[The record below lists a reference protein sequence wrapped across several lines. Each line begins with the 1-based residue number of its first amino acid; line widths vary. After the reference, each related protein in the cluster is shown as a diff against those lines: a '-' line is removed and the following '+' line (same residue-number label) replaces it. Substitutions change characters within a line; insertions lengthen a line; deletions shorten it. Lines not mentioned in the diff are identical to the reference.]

1 MQWCENSPD
10 PQVWEIP
17 GASIRGH
24 QSRAPICSHCLQA
37 GKSLAACGGAAAVL
51 PQPRW
56 ELGWAGLGIAKHP
69 SCTFKS
75 RPFGMGFHL
84 LQGFGEGN
92 TEREHLTYVA
102 VCTWSPRAGDGSLA
116 MPRLVS
122 GAAPS
127 QFGVSQSP
135 RGTSYKAALLM
146 SQTPGRK
153 MHPGTPVTRAAIG
166 VWRAVSAWGSQAAPL
181 PSLMA
186 QAAEDIL
193 R

>member
-1 MQWCENSPD
+1 MRAQTIQGERSPLSLTEHCCPTKLATDLPSAETSWRGVVQRCENSPD
-10 PQVWEIP
+10 PHVPRWKIP

-24 QSRAPICSHCLQA
+24 QSRAPICSHYLQA
-37 GKSLAACGGAAAVL
+37 GKSLAACGGAAAAL

-75 RPFGMGFHL
+75 RPFGVGFHL

-92 TEREHLTYVA
+92 TERECLTYMA

-127 QFGVSQSP
+127 
-135 RGTSYKAALLM
+135 
-146 SQTPGRK
+146 
-153 MHPGTPVTRAAIG
+153 
-166 VWRAVSAWGSQAAPL
+166 
-181 PSLMA
+181 
-186 QAAEDIL
+186 
-193 R
+193 